1 MRPPVVAIIGAGQG
15 GFQTAA
21 SLREAGF
28 DGAVVLI
35 GEEAGLPYERP
46 PLSKSYLAG
55 TLPPERLWLRPQ
67 AFYDKEKIAYLA
79 GETVAAIDRP
89 GRRLRLAS
97 GREIAC
103 DHIVLATGARCRP
116 LPVPGAELACAR
128 ALPPRA
134 SWSSS
139 APALSASK
147 SPPSPARSASA
158 SISSS

>member
-1 MRPPVVAIIGAGQG
+1 MSRRTSSRAPRKCPRRRPRCSNSRPASGGRTAPRARRPRRLPAGDAALMRPPVVAIIGAGQG

-67 AFYDKEKIAYLA
+67 AFYDKERIAYLA

-97 GREIAC
+97 GR
-103 DHIVLATGARCRP
+103 
-116 LPVPGAELACAR
+116 
-128 ALPPRA
+128 
-134 SWSSS
+134 
-139 APALSASK
+139 
-147 SPPSPARSASA
+147 
-158 SISSS
+158 